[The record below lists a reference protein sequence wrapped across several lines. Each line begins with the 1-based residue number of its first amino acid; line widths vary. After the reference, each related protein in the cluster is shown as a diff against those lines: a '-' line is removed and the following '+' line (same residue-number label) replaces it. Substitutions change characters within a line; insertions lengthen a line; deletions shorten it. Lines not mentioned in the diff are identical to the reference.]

1 MATRVVAL
9 ENQARLAI
17 SRPPL
22 FLIRAGF
29 ASSSSSSS
37 SSLRGEVE
45 EGKPNS
51 GEAKP
56 GKKLADR
63 LASVMDAIHD
73 RSLPPELRGRRNAV
87 RLVFRYNLI
96 VPFGRQMFGL
106 NWEKELDRLKK
117 QE

>member
-1 MATRVVAL
+1 MSSWWAETETIEVYTKNTKNR
-9 ENQARLAI
+9 E
-17 SRPPL
+17 SET
-22 FLIRAGF
+22 GF
-29 ASSSSSSS
+29 ASSSSSS
-37 SSLRGEVE
+37 LREEAE

-56 GKKLADR
+56 GKKLAER

-73 RSLPPELRGRRNAV
+73 RNLLRSRPNAV